1 MILLSSLMLLV
12 AGVTVVACVTAIACI
27 QTVAGILLL
36 LEMKTEPFPLQS
48 IHDILSD
55 LVTQLFNLFES
66 LSVNCGP

>member
-1 MILLSSLMLLV
+1 LLLALLLLLV
-12 AGVTVVACVTAIACI
+12 SLLLLASKLWQA
-27 QTVAGILLL
+27 ILLL
-36 LEMKTEPFPLQS
+36 LEMEAEPFPLQS